1 MSRYPSGLRWVVPV
15 VVGAAVLGIVGARAG
30 NSQGTGS
37 IATVGQGGFAAT
49 AHQVNINVT
58 LGAGLNN
65 QTGTVNLPANRR
77 FVIERVGLTGTQ
89 PANQAVYYNIVP
101 TMNSVQSTYPLVGGL
116 LGPTS
121 SFTTSQVRYNAEQDG
136 LYAEGTLRFNIT
148 RAATTGQVNVTM
160 AVAGH
165 LEP

>member
-1 MSRYPSGLRWVVPV
+1 MSRLNSGLRWLVPAAV
-15 VVGAAVLGIVGARAG
+15 AAAVLGIVGAWAG

-58 LGAGLNN
+58 LAARVST
-65 QTGTVNLPANRR
+65 QTATVNLPANRR

-89 PANQAVYYNIVP
+89 PANQAVSYNLIP
-101 TMNSVQSTYPLVGGL
+101 AIDSLQSTYPLAGVV
-116 LGPTS
+116 LGRTS
-121 SFTTSQVRYNAEQDG
+121 SLTVSQVGYNREQDG
-136 LYAEGTLRFNIT
+136 LYAEGTLRFNVT
-148 RAATTGQVNVTM
+148 RAATAGQVKVTL